1 MKAVVAAF
9 NQEKALVGVFSVIM
23 NLRMEL
29 FQALVNTVLYI
40 TGTGQILI
48 LQHETINPAGTPAR
62 ARVSGES
69 LISGD
74 GSCHPHHGG
83 NTVTQL
89 HTVSFAAGDQRAG
102 IVRGSLDVEP
112 LN

>member
-1 MKAVVAAF
+1 M
-9 NQEKALVGVFSVIM
+9 LT

-29 FQALVNTVLYI
+29 FQALDNTVLYI
-40 TGTGQILI
+40 TGQILI
-48 LQHETINPAGTPAR
+48 LQHETINLAGTPAR